1 MFSVLQTLFVAMIC
15 FLNYCLVAAGVVYLK
30 ELQGTLDSTNE
41 ENVKLL
47 DAMHEGILI
56 IKKVDKEVIFCNQP
70 AEKLLTK
77 FIGDSKEKVMHHMG
91 FLPVKI

>member
-15 FLNYCLVAAGVVYLK
+15 FFNYCLVAAGVVYLK

-56 IKKVDKEVIFCNQP
+56 IKKVDKVVIFCNQP

-77 FIGDSKEKVMHHMG
+77 FIGDSKQKVMHHMG